1 LDQGGFTMPVSK
13 FIFRCPINLPARS
26 AATLLIL
33 AIITGALVTPTLA
46 DYTSKPALILA
57 KRYHSDISLADY
69 WVSEKLDG
77 VRAYWDGQA
86 LISRQGNMYHA
97 PNWFIAEF
105 PSAPLDGELWMG
117 RGRFDELSG
126 AVRKQNP
133 LNSQW
138 QEIRFMVFDLPAA
151 EGSFDLRLIELK
163 RLIDQSNSP
172 YLELVEQQK
181 SSSEEALLAHLDEVI
196 ALGGEGLMLHL
207 ASAPYRAQRSDD
219 LLKLKRYQDAEATV
233 IGHLPGKG
241 KYEGMLGALLLET
254 KSGLRFKIGSG
265 FSDEQRKA
273 PPPIGSTITYKYFGL
288 SSKGTPRFA
297 SFLRIRNEN

>member
-1 LDQGGFTMPVSK
+1 MPRHYLRNAYLSPSTK
-13 FIFRCPINLPARS
+13 KMIISLILF
-26 AATLLIL
+26 ATLLVR
-33 AIITGALVTPTLA
+33 TFTQPGLA
-46 DYTSKPALILA
+46 DPNLKPALMLA
-57 KRYHSDISLADY
+57 NVYHRDIPLTEY

-77 VRAYWDGQA
+77 VRAYWDGHTI
-86 LISRQGNMYHA
+86 ISRQGNVYHA
-97 PNWFIAEF
+97 PSWFSADF

-126 AVRKQNP
+126 AVRKQTP

-138 QEIRFMVFDLPAA
+138 QKIRFMAFDLPAA
-151 EGSFDLRLIELK
+151 EGSFDLRLLQLK
-163 RLIDQSNSP
+163 RLIDQNNSP
-172 YLELVEQQK
+172 YLVLIEQQK
-181 SSSEEALLAHLDEVI
+181 FLNEKALLAHLDEVI

-207 ASAPYRAQRSDD
+207 VSAPYRAKRSDD

-233 IGHLPGKG
+233 IDHLPGKG
-241 KYEGMLGALLLET
+241 KHEGVLGALLLET

-265 FSDEQRKA
+265 FSNSQRKA

-297 SFLRIRNEN
+297 SFLRVRNEN

>member
-1 LDQGGFTMPVSK
+1 MPVNR
-13 FIFRCPINLPARS
+13 FIFRYPVTSPVI
-26 AATLLIL
+26 TLAILLVL
-33 AIITGALVTPTLA
+33 AIIIGPLITPALA
-46 DYTSKPALILA
+46 DSTSKPALILA
-57 KRYHSDISLADY
+57 DPYHSDINLADY

-86 LISRQGNMYHA
+86 LISRQGNRYHA
-97 PNWFIAEF
+97 PSWFIADF
-105 PSAPLDGELWMG
+105 PSTPLDGELWMG

-126 AVRKQNP
+126 AVRKQTP

-138 QEIRFMVFDLPAA
+138 REIRFMAFDLPAA
-151 EGSFDLRLIELK
+151 EGSFDARLLQLK
-163 RLIDQSNSP
+163 RLIEQNNSP

-181 SSSEEALLAHLDEVI
+181 LSTEKALQAHLDEVI

-207 ASAPYRAQRSDD
+207 ASAPYRAKRSDD

-241 KYEGMLGALLLET
+241 KYKGMLGALLIET
-254 KSGLRFKIGSG
+254 ESGLRFKIGSG
-265 FSDEQRKA
+265 FSMEQRKA
-273 PPPIGSTITYKYFGL
+273 PPPIGSIITYKYFGL
-288 SSKGTPRFA
+288 SSKGKPRFA

>member
-1 LDQGGFTMPVSK
+1 MPRHYLRNAYFSPSTK
-13 FIFRCPINLPARS
+13 KMIISLILF
-26 AATLLIL
+26 ATLLVR
-33 AIITGALVTPTLA
+33 TFTQPGLA
-46 DYTSKPALILA
+46 DPNLKPALMLA
-57 KRYHSDISLADY
+57 NVYHRDIPLTEY

-77 VRAYWDGQA
+77 VRAYWDGHTI
-86 LISRQGNMYHA
+86 ISRQGNVYHA
-97 PNWFIAEF
+97 PSWFSADF

-126 AVRKQNP
+126 AVRKQTP

-138 QEIRFMVFDLPAA
+138 QKIRFMAFDLPAA
-151 EGSFDLRLIELK
+151 EGSFDLRLLQLK
-163 RLIDQSNSP
+163 RLIDQNNSP
-172 YLELVEQQK
+172 YLVLIEQQK
-181 SSSEEALLAHLDEVI
+181 FLNEKALLAHLDEVI

-207 ASAPYRAQRSDD
+207 VSAPYRAKRSDD

-233 IGHLPGKG
+233 IDHLPGKG
-241 KYEGMLGALLLET
+241 KHEGVLGALLLET

-265 FSDEQRKA
+265 FSNSQRKA

-297 SFLRIRNEN
+297 SFLRVRNEN